1 MSNILITGSDGFISK
16 NLIQRLKD
24 TDHLLFLYS
33 KKNTFGFLDNALLKS
48 DIIYH
53 FAGVNKSN
61 HKEDFKKVNVELTQY
76 IINFIEKNNLNVRII
91 FSSSIQADL
100 NNVYGLSKLKA
111 EELLIKYANKT
122 NNQVFIYR
130 LNGIFGKWSKPDY
143 NSVVSTFC
151 YRIINSL
158 PIKIEGPNKK
168 LTLTYIDDLVDDF
181 MKDIISKTN
190 KKVSYV
196 KPSKKYVIT
205 VKKIYETIH
214 GFDLARKDF
223 MSENVGSGIKRKL
236 YATYLSYLTKESY
249 TYDLFE
255 HKDKRGKFVE
265 ILKLKNNGQL
275 SFITIKPNQS
285 RGNHFHHTKSEKFI
299 VLKGDVK
306 FNFVNIMTEEEVCF
320 TLSDKRSQVIESIPG
335 WNHELINESPNEA
348 IVVIW
353 ANEIY
358 NPKKHD
364 TYQKT

>member
-24 TDHLLFLYS
+24 TDHSLFLYS
-33 KKNTFGFLDNALLKS
+33 KKNTFDFLDNALLQA

-53 FAGVNKSN
+53 FAGVNKSI
-61 HKEDFKKVNVELTQY
+61 HKEDFKRVNIDLTQY
-76 IINFIEKNNLNVRII
+76 IIEFIEKNNLKIRII
-91 FSSSIQADL
+91 FSSSTQADL
-100 NNVYGLSKLKA
+100 NNIYGLSKLKA
-111 EELLIKYANKT
+111 EELLSKYAKKT

-151 YRIINSL
+151 HRIINSL
-158 PIKIEGPNKK
+158 PTKIEGPNKK

-181 MKDIISKTN
+181 KEDIISKTN
-190 KKVSYV
+190 KKVSFI

-214 GFDLARKDF
+214 TFDQARKNF
-223 MSENVGSGIKRKL
+223 MSENVGSGINRKL
-236 YATYLSYLTKESY
+236 YATYLSYLSKESFI
-249 TYDLFE
+249 YDLLE
-255 HKDKRGKFVE
+255 HNDERGKFVE

-285 RGNHFHHTKSEKFI
+285 RGNHYHHTKSEKFI
-299 VLKGDVK
+299 VLKGNVK
-306 FNFVNIMTEEEVCF
+306 FNFVNIMTDEEVF
-320 TLSDKRSQVIESIPG
+320 FNLSDKYSQVIESIPG
-335 WNHELINESPNEA
+335 WNHVLINESPQEA

-358 NPKKHD
+358 NPIKHD
-364 TYQKT
+364 TYQKI